1 MTRWKKVRLGEI
13 CDFRG
18 GGTPSRNTPANFVG
32 DIPWATVKDFNGHLL
47 DKTEEYL
54 SADGLAKS
62 AANLIDA
69 NTVLVVSRVG
79 LGKIAFTAK
88 PMAIN
93 QDIKALIP
101 KIECDPRFLLWAMLS
116 KASSIERAGVGATV
130 KGVTLD
136 FLKGIEIP
144 LPPLT
149 EQRRIAALLD
159 RAAEIRRRAE
169 AARDKAR
176 SIVPAI
182 FVDMFGDPTS
192 NPKGLDVVE
201 LGEAIRSIEGGKN
214 ILAGDDYNQLRI
226 LKVSAVTSG
235 TLKPEESKPAPN
247 GYIPPPSHMVRKGD
261 FLFSRANTADLV
273 GATAIVERDVENLL
287 LPDKIWRISWRE
299 QLVRPAF
306 MLAYMQSHYFR
317 GVMSSIASGT
327 SDSMKNI
334 SQAKLKTLPVMI
346 PPVERQLEFER
357 LFAGATKLIRRLD
370 EGAKISLK
378 IQHALSA
385 EVFA

>member
-1 MTRWKKVRLGEI
+1 MTRWKKVRLGEV

-18 GGTPSRNTPANFVG
+18 GGTPSRKIPANFVG

-79 LGKIAFTAK
+79 LGKVALTTK
-88 PMAIN
+88 PTAIN

-101 KIECDPRFLLWAMLS
+101 KVECDSRFLLWAMLS

-201 LGEAIRSIEGGKN
+201 LGEAIKSIEGGKN
-214 ILAGDDYNQLRI
+214 IQAGDDYNQLRI

-247 GYIPPPSHMVRKGD
+247 GYRPPPSHMVRKGD

-273 GATAIVERDVENLL
+273 GATAIVERDVENLV
-287 LPDKIWRISWRE
+287 LPDKIWRIAWHE
-299 QLVRPAF
+299 QLARPAF
-306 MLAYMQSHYFR
+306 MLAYMQSKYFR

-334 SQAKLKTLPVMI
+334 SQAKLRTLPVMI
-346 PPVERQLEFER
+346 PPIEHQLEFER
-357 LFAGATKLIRRLD
+357 LFASATTLTRSLD
-370 EGAKISLK
+370 KGTKISLK
-378 IQHALSA
+378 TEQALSA